1 VVAPGAVV
9 GIDVEPAQVEQAR
22 GLASAHGVANAR
34 FQVADLYRLPFLDGS
49 FDAAFAHTVV
59 MGLRE
64 PVRAL
69 AELRRVLRPGGV
81 AGLRDP
87 DLGTKLIAP
96 TTPLLEPRRTLLL
109 RVRQHSGG
117 DPFAGRRHRGHLLAA
132 GLAKAEA
139 TASVWSAGSLEATRG
154 RAVWFKAQLVGL
166 ARPGLAER
174 WIDQKTVDAMGAA
187 LDAWAEHPDAFSAVT
202 YGEAI
207 GWVSD

>member
-1 VVAPGAVV
+1 
-9 GIDVEPAQVEQAR
+9 
-22 GLASAHGVANAR
+22 
-34 FQVADLYRLPFLDGS
+34 
-49 FDAAFAHTVV
+49 

-87 DLGTKLIAP
+87 DLSTELIAP
-96 TTPLLEPRRTLLL
+96 TTPLLEQRRTMLL
-109 RVRQHSGG
+109 RVRQHNEG

-132 GLAKAEA
+132 GFAKAEA
-139 TASVWSAGSLEATRG
+139 TASVWSAGSLEATRR

-166 ARPGLAER
+166 ARTGLTET

-187 LDAWAEHPDAFSAVT
+187 LDAWAERPDAFSAVT